1 LSPHRLIV
9 THDPHADWVATRI
22 RRTGFWEIQSPRDI
36 ASLAESAQPLP
47 ATGTLLDVGAN
58 IGYYTLLFSHAGWRV
73 IAVEALSTNRRAIE
87 TSLCLNP
94 DLRAHVTLVGAA
106 VGNPT
111 GGESCVVRSQHTRN
125 VGDGVMTCGPDVG
138 ACSRR
143 NLCERVQLTTLDRI
157 LAEHAPAA
165 IDVVKMDIEGAE
177 CAALAGGQSL
187 FTRYRPSMLQLELKE
202 AHVDA
207 CAPEQA
213 RQHGYRIGSQ
223 RGNDNNAVLVRS

>member
-1 LSPHRLIV
+1 
-9 THDPHADWVATRI
+9 
-22 RRTGFWEIQSPRDI
+22 
-36 ASLAESAQPLP
+36 
-47 ATGTLLDVGAN
+47 
-58 IGYYTLLFSHAGWRV
+58 
-73 IAVEALSTNRRAIE
+73 
-87 TSLCLNP
+87 
-94 DLRAHVTLVGAA
+94 
-106 VGNPT
+106 
-111 GGESCVVRSQHTRN
+111 

-207 CAPEQA
+207 CAHEQA